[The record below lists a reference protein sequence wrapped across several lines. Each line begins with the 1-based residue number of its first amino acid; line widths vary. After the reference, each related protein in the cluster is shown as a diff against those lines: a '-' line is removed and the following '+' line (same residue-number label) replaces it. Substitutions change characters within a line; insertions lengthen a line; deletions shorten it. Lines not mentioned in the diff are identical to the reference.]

1 MPLPSGK
8 TATGGKGTGAAMA
21 DHQEASLTLPSAPES
36 VPTARRYVTEVLN
49 EWDEAGG
56 AERAGLLDAVLL
68 IVSELTT
75 NAVVHTLGRSPA
87 FTVVLHLDRHES
99 LHIGV
104 TDSHPRMPRRLPA
117 AVQQDNG
124 RGLVIIRTLV
134 AESGGKITVEPSDV
148 GGKTVW
154 VALPWPTPAPR
165 AAPRE
170 AKA

>member
-1 MPLPSGK
+1 
-8 TATGGKGTGAAMA
+8 MA

-36 VPTARRYVTEVLN
+36 VPMARRYVTGVLAG
-49 EWDEAGG
+49 WDEAGG
-56 AERAGLLDAVLL
+56 AERADLHDIVLL
-68 IVSELTT
+68 IVSELAT

-87 FTVVLHLDRHES
+87 FTVVLHLDRDEV
-99 LHIGV
+99 LTIGV

-134 AESGGKITVEPSDV
+134 AETGGKITIEPTDA
-148 GGKTVW
+148 GGKTVR

-165 AAPRE
+165 AAPRG